1 MPETWSHNRH
11 LCSREP
17 RTPMCAGATLGN
29 QAELIQPCKVASE
42 QPITPL
48 WVQTLDGTDPGM
60 WFVGSCAVGGSWS
73 ATEVARA
80 QLLPGLPRLPLRSRF
95 LARGRLLQHTA
106 DWSSGAPHL
115 PCGVLWAEKEATAG
129 LFGGRHRSCPLCP
142 FRSPTSRVT

>member
-1 MPETWSHNRH
+1 MPETWSHDRH

-42 QPITPL
+42 QPIRPL
-48 WVQTLDGTDPGM
+48 WVPPLDGTDPGM
-60 WFVGSCAVGGSWS
+60 WFVASCAVGGSWS
-73 ATEVARA
+73 ATEVAKA
-80 QLLPGLPRLPLRSRF
+80 QLLPRLPRLPLRSRL

-106 DWSSGAPHL
+106 DWSPAPPL
-115 PCGVLWAEKEATAG
+115 RGTLSREEATAG